1 MAPAAKTKQTK
12 QTTSVDIHDGLATV
26 YVHKTVGSLF
36 VAGRTI
42 NRGAPVD
49 ERTWSFTCS
58 PEEARDII
66 ERYEFCSGSASG
78 VALTVDE
85 RRALED
91 LKSRSNVEVAKMA
104 SALAS
109 LAETKVR
116 EDEAAQGAL

>member
-1 MAPAAKTKQTK
+1 MAPATRSKK
-12 QTTSVDIHDGLATV
+12 TTSVDVKDGLATV
-26 YVHKTVGSLF
+26 YVHKTVGSIFL
-36 VAGRTI
+36 GDRTI
-42 NRGAPVD
+42 SRGAPVD

-58 PEEARDII
+58 PEEARDVI
-66 ERYEFCSGSASG
+66 ERYEFCSGSAAG

-109 LAETKVR
+109 LAENKVR
-116 EDEAAQGAL
+116 EDEAAQGGL